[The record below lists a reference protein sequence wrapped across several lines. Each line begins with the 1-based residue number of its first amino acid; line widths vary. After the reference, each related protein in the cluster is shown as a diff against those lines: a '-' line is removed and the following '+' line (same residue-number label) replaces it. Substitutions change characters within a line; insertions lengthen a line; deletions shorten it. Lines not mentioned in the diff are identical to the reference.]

1 MTKLKI
7 DLPQKSNKIS
17 LHLKQSTINILDE
30 YKTYLS
36 NIHDADIT
44 YEIIFEALIKNI
56 EKDRDFKKF
65 RISSQKKQN
74 IIGATSTHKE
84 DLKASE
90 TEKSPNI

>member
-17 LHLKQSTINILDE
+17 VHLKQSTINILDE
-30 YKTYLS
+30 YKNYLS

-44 YEIIFEALIKNI
+44 YEIIFEALIKNV

-74 IIGATSTHKE
+74 IIGATTTHKE
-84 DLKASE
+84 DLKESE
-90 TEKSPNI
+90 TEKIANI